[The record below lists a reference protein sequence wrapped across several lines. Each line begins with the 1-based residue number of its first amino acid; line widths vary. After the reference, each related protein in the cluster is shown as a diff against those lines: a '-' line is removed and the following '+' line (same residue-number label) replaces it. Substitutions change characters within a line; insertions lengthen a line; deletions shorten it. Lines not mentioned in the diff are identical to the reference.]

1 MTQKINLDGLEYN
14 LEDLSN
20 DGKLTLQSL
29 KFTTLRI
36 QELTNLQALLQRAKN
51 SYINSLKKEMISE
64 KAGILL
70 IDE

>member
-14 LEDLSN
+14 LEDLSD

-29 KFTTLRI
+29 QFTTLRI
-36 QELTNLQALLQRAKN
+36 QELSNLQAILQRAKN
-51 SYINSLKKEMISE
+51 SYINSLKKEMISN

-70 IDE
+70 SDE

>member
-36 QELTNLQALLQRAKN
+36 QELTNLKALLQRAKN